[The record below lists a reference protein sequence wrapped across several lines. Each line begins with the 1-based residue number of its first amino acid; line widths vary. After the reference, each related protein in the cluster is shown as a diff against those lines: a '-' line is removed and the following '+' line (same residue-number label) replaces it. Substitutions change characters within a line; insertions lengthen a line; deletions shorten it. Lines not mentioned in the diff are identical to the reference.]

1 MLNAARTEERREEA
15 LRKLLRGERQ
25 DALTRVRLLRQEQE
39 DDATPPPADEMDV
52 ARSLA
57 DVETHAGLIDRAEE
71 RLKAVDEALNR
82 LETGDYGMCAQCG
95 EEISI
100 ARLRAVP
107 LAMYCV
113 DCQQKR
119 NRLERSGAGE
129 LSRSFRRRWT
139 VPLEVDESLESGDVA
154 HTPEEEVTVHAY
166 SAFGPEEGEAV
177 ATDFSG
183 GQRGRRGRPRKRKA
197 AEG

>member
-1 MLNAARTEERREEA
+1 MLNAARNEERREEA
-15 LRKLLRGERQ
+15 LKKLLRGERQ
-25 DALTRVRLLRQEQE
+25 EALMRVRMLRREQE

-71 RLKAVDEALNR
+71 RLKAVDEALSR
-82 LETGDYGMCAQCG
+82 LETGDYGVCAQCG
-95 EEISI
+95 EEITF
-100 ARLRAVP
+100 ARLKAVP

-113 DCQQKR
+113 DCQHQR
-119 NRLERSGAGE
+119 NRLGRSGAGD

-139 VPLEVDESLESGDVA
+139 VPLEVDESFEGGDVA

-177 ATDFSG
+177 STDFTG
-183 GQRGRRGRPRKRKA
+183 GQRGRRGRPRKRKV